1 MFRGVSEVQHTVVGE
16 LKEIGHVLGCAIGV
30 ARVGQLDVGIP
41 ELVEEWVNHSL
52 DSGQTLSRCVLEQFG
67 DEVNC
72 IGVSFAEHLNHV
84 MSVPWS
90 RDFFEDGKI
99 SPC

>member
-1 MFRGVSEVQHTVVGE
+1 MQHTVVSE
-16 LKEIGHVLGCAIGV
+16 LEEVGHVLGCAIGV
-30 ARVGQLDVGIP
+30 ARVGELDVGIP
-41 ELVEEWVNHSL
+41 ELVEEWVDHSL

-72 IGVSFAEHLNHV
+72 IGVSFAEHLNHF

-90 RDFFEDGKI
+90 QDFGEDREI

>member
-1 MFRGVSEVQHTVVGE
+1 MFRDVNDVQHTVVSE
-16 LKEIGHVLGCAIGV
+16 LEEVGHVLGCAIGV

-41 ELVEEWVNHSL
+41 ELVEEWVNHGL

-72 IGVSFAEHLNHV
+72 IGVGFAEHLNHI
-84 MSVPWS
+84 MSVLWS
-90 RDFFEDGKI
+90 RDFCEDCEI